1 MIKVVLDTNIYIS
14 GILFAGKPRD
24 VLDLAIKG
32 KIHVFISPDI
42 LSELRDVLSR
52 KKFGFSPERVDII
65 ITEIESIT
73 TMVNPA
79 KKYSIVSH
87 DSDDNIIIDCAMES
101 RVEYI
106 ITGDND
112 LLCLNKYKS
121 ITIINPALFIEE
133 YLDRRLTSK

>member
-14 GILFAGKPRD
+14 GILFAGKPRE

-42 LSELRDVLSR
+42 LSELRDVLSI
-52 KKFGFSPERVDII
+52 KKFCFSPERVDII
-65 ITEIESIT
+65 IREIESIT

-133 YLDRRLTSK
+133 YLDRRLTSE

>member
-14 GILFAGKPRD
+14 GILFAGKPRE

-52 KKFGFSPERVDII
+52 KKFGFSPEHVDII
-65 ITEIESIT
+65 IREIESIT

-87 DSDDNIIIDCAMES
+87 DSDNIIIDCAMES

-121 ITIINPALFIEE
+121 VTIINPALFIEE
-133 YLDRRLTSK
+133 YLDHRLTSE

>member
-14 GILFAGKPRD
+14 GILFAGKPRE

-52 KKFGFSPERVDII
+52 KKFGFSPEHVDII
-65 ITEIESIT
+65 IREIESIT

-87 DSDDNIIIDCAMES
+87 DSDNIIIDCAMES

-121 ITIINPALFIEE
+121 VTIINPALFIEE
-133 YLDRRLTSK
+133 YFDRRLTSE

>member
-14 GILFAGKPRD
+14 GILFAGKPRE

-65 ITEIESIT
+65 IREIESIT

-133 YLDRRLTSK
+133 YLDRRLTSE

>member
-14 GILFAGKPRD
+14 GILFAGKPRE
-24 VLDLAIKG
+24 VLDLAIKS

-52 KKFGFSPERVDII
+52 KKFGFSPERADII
-65 ITEIESIT
+65 IREIESIT

-79 KKYSIVSH
+79 KKYSIVLH

-121 ITIINPALFIEE
+121 INIVNPALFIEE
-133 YLDRRLTSK
+133 YLDRRLTSE

>member
-1 MIKVVLDTNIYIS
+1 LIKVVLDTNIYIS
-14 GILFAGKPRD
+14 GILFAGKPRE

-65 ITEIESIT
+65 IREIESIT
-73 TMVNPA
+73 TMINPA

-133 YLDRRLTSK
+133 YLDRRLTSE

>member
-14 GILFAGKPRD
+14 GILFAGKPRE

-52 KKFGFSPERVDII
+52 KKFGFSPEHVDII
-65 ITEIESIT
+65 IREIESIT

-87 DSDDNIIIDCAMES
+87 DSDNIIIDCAMES

-133 YLDRRLTSK
+133 YLDHRLTSE

>member
-14 GILFAGKPRD
+14 GILFAGKPRE

-42 LSELRDVLSR
+42 LSELRDVLSI
-52 KKFGFSPERVDII
+52 KKFGSSRLNVLILLSVKLNHNFY
-65 ITEIESIT
+65 
-73 TMVNPA
+73 VNPA

-133 YLDRRLTSK
+133 YLDRRLTSE

>member
-14 GILFAGKPRD
+14 GILFAGKPRE

-65 ITEIESIT
+65 IREIESIT
-73 TMVNPA
+73 TMINPA

-112 LLCLNKYKS
+112 LLCLNKYKR

-133 YLDRRLTSK
+133 YLDRRLTSE

>member
-14 GILFAGKPRD
+14 GILFAGKPRE

-52 KKFGFSPERVDII
+52 KKFGFSPEHVDII
-65 ITEIESIT
+65 IREIESIT

-87 DSDDNIIIDCAMES
+87 DSDNIIIDCAMES

-121 ITIINPALFIEE
+121 INIINPALFIEE
-133 YLDRRLTSK
+133 YLDHRLTSE

>member
-14 GILFAGKPRD
+14 GILFAGKPRE

-42 LSELRDVLSR
+42 LSELRDVLSI

-65 ITEIESIT
+65 IREIESIT

-87 DSDDNIIIDCAMES
+87 DSDNIIIDCAMES

-121 ITIINPALFIEE
+121 INIINPALFIEE
-133 YLDRRLTSK
+133 YLDHRLTSE

>member
-14 GILFAGKPRD
+14 GILFAGKPRE

-65 ITEIESIT
+65 IREIESIT
-73 TMVNPA
+73 TMINPA

-133 YLDRRLTSK
+133 YLDRRLTSE

>member
-1 MIKVVLDTNIYIS
+1 LIKVVLDTNIYIS
-14 GILFAGKPRD
+14 GILFAGKPRE

-52 KKFGFSPERVDII
+52 KKFGFSPEHVDII
-65 ITEIESIT
+65 IREIESIT

-87 DSDDNIIIDCAMES
+87 DSDNIIIDCAMES

-133 YLDRRLTSK
+133 YLDHRLTSE

>member
-1 MIKVVLDTNIYIS
+1 LIKVVLDTNIYIS
-14 GILFAGKPRD
+14 GILFAGKPRE

-52 KKFGFSPERVDII
+52 KKFGFSPEHVDII
-65 ITEIESIT
+65 IREIESIT

-87 DSDDNIIIDCAMES
+87 DSDNIIIDCAMES

-121 ITIINPALFIEE
+121 VTIINPALFIEE
-133 YLDRRLTSK
+133 YFDRRLTSE

>member
-1 MIKVVLDTNIYIS
+1 LIKVVLDTNIYIS
-14 GILFAGKPRD
+14 GILFAGKPRE

-42 LSELRDVLSR
+42 LSELRDVLSI
-52 KKFGFSPERVDII
+52 KKFCFSPERVDII
-65 ITEIESIT
+65 IREIESIT

-133 YLDRRLTSK
+133 YLDRRLTSE

>member
-14 GILFAGKPRD
+14 GILFAGKPRE

-42 LSELRDVLSR
+42 LSELRDVLSI

-65 ITEIESIT
+65 IREIESIT

-121 ITIINPALFIEE
+121 INIINPALFIEE
-133 YLDRRLTSK
+133 YFDRRLTSE

>member
-1 MIKVVLDTNIYIS
+1 LIKVVLDTNIYIS
-14 GILFAGKPRD
+14 GILFAGKPRE

-65 ITEIESIT
+65 IREIESIT

-133 YLDRRLTSK
+133 YLDRRLTSE